1 MSIIYSKLI
10 SLLPVWLKYPFM
22 LDIYEQLSMED
33 KRLLNA
39 IQLVVKA
46 VQVVLFPT
54 TLGLIMVQIG
64 IWSHVF
70 GYFINN

>member
-1 MSIIYSKLI
+1 MENFIVKII
-10 SLLPVWLKYPFM
+10 SLLPMWLKYPFM

-54 TLGLIMVQIG
+54 TLGLVMIQIG

>member
-1 MSIIYSKLI
+1 MYNSITKILHF
-10 SLLPVWLKYPFM
+10 LPVWLKYPFM

>member
-1 MSIIYSKLI
+1 MQNYILQLI
-10 SLLPVWLKYPFM
+10 SLLPMWLKYPFL
-22 LDIYEQLSMED
+22 LDVYEQLSIED

-39 IQLVVKA
+39 IQLIIKA
-46 VQVVLFPT
+46 VQLVLFPT

>member
-1 MSIIYSKLI
+1 MKNFIVKII
-10 SLLPVWLKYPFM
+10 SLLPMWLKYPFM
-22 LDIYEQLSMED
+22 LDVYEQLSVED

-64 IWSHVF
+64 VWSHVF

>member
-1 MSIIYSKLI
+1 MHEITTKL
-10 SLLPVWLKYPFM
+10 LHVLPMWLKYPFL
-22 LDIYEQLSMED
+22 LDVYEQLSIED
-33 KRLLNA
+33 RRLLNA

-64 IWSHVF
+64 IWCHVF
-70 GYFINN
+70 G